1 MLQVIDKAKMFRE
14 IVNEMADLYEKKNA
28 NYGDSFGQ
36 LFDALGPVSG
46 LVPLHNKL
54 DRATSL
60 IKGNKNN
67 FESLEDTFKDL
78 ACYAIMNLIEMKVRN
93 QKIGEQGELTTA
105 VSIEPEE
112 TKEKLDLPTF
122 NSKDGKWYYKGQLA
136 DGWCYNKNNL
146 MTGEGYSDGCP
157 VRDMVYRNYDCTPH
171 HFIPNSYKT
180 ATLKWTKPIDFPVD
194 PSITTVKDPCAGCPW
209 NQNILFNNGQIYIGD
224 TPCQWCE
231 HGTKVT
237 CSDYTVTTVGD
248 TDNIKIRAT
257 SSIGLEDSIVGS
269 INPTTATSIMKD
281 GTGERVSLE
290 TSGMVDEYWDVDL
303 DNLYTTDEL
312 TIEEMAEAE
321 REERAVWENIYS
333 KYLTKRGDK

>member
-1 MLQVIDKAKMFRE
+1 MLQIIDKAKMFRE
-14 IVNEMADLYEKKNA
+14 IVNEMANLYEKKNA

-93 QKIGEQGELTTA
+93 QKTTVTGTLTT
-105 VSIEPEE
+105 
-112 TKEKLDLPTF
+112 
-122 NSKDGKWYYKGQLA
+122 
-136 DGWCYNKNNL
+136 
-146 MTGEGYSDGCP
+146 
-157 VRDMVYRNYDCTPH
+157 
-171 HFIPNSYKT
+171 
-180 ATLKWTKPIDFPVD
+180 FPGVVELN
-194 PSITTVKDPCAGCPW
+194 PSTIATVKDPCVGCPW
-209 NQNILFNNGQIYIGD
+209 NQNVLFGTTKPYVGD
-224 TPCQWCE
+224 TPCQWCV
-231 HGTKVT
+231 HGTKLT
-237 CSDYTVTTVGD
+237 CGGASITMDN

-257 SSIGLEDSIVGS
+257 SSTGLKDSIVGS

-290 TSGMVDEYWDVDL
+290 TSGMIDECWDMDL
-303 DNLYTTDEL
+303 DLLYTTNTDDEL

-321 REERAVWENIYS
+321 REESKMWGNIYAQ
-333 KYLTKRGDK
+333 YLTKRGDK

>member
-1 MLQVIDKAKMFRE
+1 MLQIIDKAKMFRE

-36 LFDALGPVSG
+36 LFDALGPISG

-78 ACYAIMNLIEMKVRN
+78 ACYAIMNLIEMKARATTV
-93 QKIGEQGELTTA
+93 GEQGELTTA
-105 VSIEPEE
+105 VFVEPEE
-112 TKEKLDLPTF
+112 TKEKLDLPEY
-122 NSKDGKWYYKGQLA
+122 NSKDGKWYYKDQLA
-136 DGWCYNKNNL
+136 DGWCYNKDGL

-157 VRDMVYRNYDCTPH
+157 VRDMVYRTYDCTPH
-171 HFIPNSYKT
+171 HFVPNNYKT
-180 ATLKWTKPIDFPVD
+180 ATLKISEPIDFNFNPNT
-194 PSITTVKDPCAGCPW
+194 ITTAKDPCAGCPW
-209 NQNILFNNGQIYIGD
+209 NQNVLFGTSKPYVGD

-231 HGTKVT
+231 HGVKIT
-237 CSDYTVTTVGD
+237 CDVIDHCTSTTV
-248 TDNIKIRAT
+248 DNTNNVKIKAT
-257 SSIGLEDSIVGS
+257 SSTGLEDSIVGS
-269 INPTTATSIMKD
+269 IMKD
-281 GTGERVSLE
+281 GTGERISIE
-290 TSGMVDEYWDVDL
+290 TSGIMDEYWDVDL
-303 DNLYTTDEL
+303 NSLYTINADDEL

-333 KYLTKRGDK
+333 QYMTRRGDK

>member
-1 MLQVIDKAKMFRE
+1 MLQIIDKAKMFRE

-93 QKIGEQGELTTA
+93 QKITATGTLTTFPG
-105 VSIEPEE
+105 VVEL
-112 TKEKLDLPTF
+112 K
-122 NSKDGKWYYKGQLA
+122 
-136 DGWCYNKNNL
+136 
-146 MTGEGYSDGCP
+146 
-157 VRDMVYRNYDCTPH
+157 
-171 HFIPNSYKT
+171 PN
-180 ATLKWTKPIDFPVD
+180 
-194 PSITTVKDPCAGCPW
+194 ITTTPKDPCATCPW
-209 NQNILFNNGQIYIGD
+209 KDRDFGNLYVGD
-224 TPCQWCE
+224 TPCQWCV
-231 HGTKVT
+231 HGTKLT
-237 CSDYTVTTVGD
+237 CGGASTTMD
-248 TDNIKIRAT
+248 NTDNIKIRAT
-257 SSIGLEDSIVGS
+257 SSTGLKDSIVGS

-290 TSGMVDEYWDVDL
+290 TSGMVDECWDMDL
-303 DNLYTTDEL
+303 DLLYTTNTDDDL

-321 REERAVWENIYS
+321 REESKMWGNIYAQ
-333 KYLTKRGDK
+333 YLTKRGDK

>member
-1 MLQVIDKAKMFRE
+1 MLQIIDKAKMFRE

-36 LFDALGPVSG
+36 LFDALGPISG

-78 ACYAIMNLIEMKVRN
+78 ACYAIMNLIEMKMRN

-105 VSIEPEE
+105 VFIEPEE
-112 TKEKLDLPTF
+112 TKEKLDLPEY

-136 DGWCYNKNNL
+136 DGWCYNKNGL
-146 MTGEGYSDGCP
+146 MTGEGYSEGCP
-157 VRDMVYRNYDCTPH
+157 VRDMVYRTYDCTPH
-171 HFIPNSYKT
+171 HFVPNDYKT
-180 ATLKWTKPIDFPVD
+180 ATLKISEPVD
-194 PSITTVKDPCAGCPW
+194 FNFNPNTITTAKDPCAGCPW
-209 NQNILFNNGQIYIGD
+209 NQNVLFGTAKPYIGD

-231 HGTKVT
+231 HGTKLT
-237 CSDYTVTTVGD
+237 CNDTNYCTSTTSV
-248 TDNIKIRAT
+248 
-257 SSIGLEDSIVGS
+257 
-269 INPTTATSIMKD
+269 MKD
-281 GTGERVSLE
+281 GTGEKVSLK
-290 TSGMVDEYWDVDL
+290 TSGIMDEYWDIDL
-303 DNLYTTDEL
+303 NSLYTTNTDDDL

-333 KYLTKRGDK
+333 KYMTKRGDK